1 MKKIFVNELEHYYD
15 QEIEFQGFLEK
26 VRDLPYVMFLILRD
40 GTGKVQVTIEKNEE
54 NQLCVEINQ
63 PTGSVI
69 LLSCHS

>member
-1 MKKIFVNELEHYYD
+1 MKKIFVKELESYYN

-54 NQLCVEINQ
+54 NASLVQMVQGISL
-63 PTGSVI
+63 
-69 LLSCHS
+69 